1 MMKSIVSL
9 RSAAFLLGVSHT
21 ALSLAIREERP
32 CQGVLLHDDAV
43 FDRSGKV
50 KGLLQGEWSRELDM
64 PTLDES
70 EDYLHENE
78 ANDTYLPAS
87 GVESTVES
95 GWTWA
100 ESLAEILEGITF
112 FGTVHSI
119 GTYDSGRL
127 VGYASARL
135 RFNIRTFLLLKY
147 SRPVFSHNIAVVVQ
161 SVNRFGQP
169 IDFALKARLNGD
181 AVELEASEQTYDV
194 GSFSYLR

>member
-1 MMKSIVSL
+1 MKSVISL
-9 RSAAFLLGVSHT
+9 RSAASVLGVSHT

-43 FDRSGKV
+43 FDRTGKV
-50 KGLLQGEWSRELDM
+50 KGLLQGEWSRELDV
-64 PTLDES
+64 PLLDET
-70 EDYLHENE
+70 EDYLHENDV
-78 ANDTYLPAS
+78 NDEYLPDNA
-87 GVESTVES
+87 VESTVES
-95 GWTWA
+95 EWTWA
-100 ESLAEILEGITF
+100 ESLAEILEGIAF

-147 SRPVFSHNIAVVVQ
+147 SRPVYSHNIAVVVQ

-181 AVELEASEQTYDV
+181 SVGLEASEQTYDV
-194 GSFSYLR
+194 GSFSYVG